1 MITNRSLRFAL
12 GALLLL
18 APLATVA
25 AQEMSDDMMGNDEGF
40 YVRVSYGV
48 ALPATP
54 KIGDTT
60 HKTEIG
66 LLGGQL
72 GFGYAIFGLRPE
84 VSAGYRTATI
94 KDTGGD
100 GSITSLD
107 VIGSVYYDTDG
118 ALSLYIGVGG
128 GISSINVT
136 ESSGVDPYSAVA
148 PAFQAAAGL
157 GYALTE
163 DLTVTLGYR
172 LTGTLEAS
180 FKDKDNKD
188 KGKQDIMLGHSAE
201 VGIRFSF

>member
-48 ALPATP
+48 ALPATH
-54 KIGDTT
+54 KID
-60 HKTEIG
+60 KTLNTEFG
-66 LLGGQL
+66 FLGGQL

-84 VSAGYRTATI
+84 VSAGYRTAPI
-94 KDTGGD
+94 EDTDGK

-128 GISSINVT
+128 GISSITFKENADA
-136 ESSGVDPYSAVA
+136 ESDSAVA

-172 LTGTLEAS
+172 LSGTLETQFS
-180 FKDKDNKD
+180 NSKDKQ
-188 KGKQDIMLGHSAE
+188 GITLGHSAE

>member
-48 ALPATP
+48 ALPAQP
-54 KIGDTT
+54 KIGTTT
-60 HKTEIG
+60 HETDFG
-66 LLGGQL
+66 FLGGQL

-84 VSAGYRTATI
+84 VSAGYRTAPI
-94 KDTGGD
+94 EDTEGK

-128 GISSINVT
+128 GISSITFKKNAVA
-136 ESSGVDPYSAVA
+136 ESDSAVA

-172 LTGTLEAS
+172 LSGTLETEFS
-180 FKDKDNKD
+180 NSKDKQ
-188 KGKQDIMLGHSAE
+188 GITLGHSAE

>member
-48 ALPATP
+48 ALPAQHE
-54 KIGDTT
+54 IGTTT
-60 HKTEIG
+60 HTTEFG
-66 LLGGQL
+66 FLGGQL

-84 VSAGYRTATI
+84 VSAGYRVAPI
-94 KDTGGD
+94 EDTGGK

-128 GISSINVT
+128 GISSINVK
-136 ESSGVDPYSAVA
+136 ENADDDGGSAVA

-172 LTGTLEAS
+172 LTGTLDTKFS
-180 FKDKDNKD
+180 ND
-188 KGKQDIMLGHSAE
+188 KGNQGITLGHSAE